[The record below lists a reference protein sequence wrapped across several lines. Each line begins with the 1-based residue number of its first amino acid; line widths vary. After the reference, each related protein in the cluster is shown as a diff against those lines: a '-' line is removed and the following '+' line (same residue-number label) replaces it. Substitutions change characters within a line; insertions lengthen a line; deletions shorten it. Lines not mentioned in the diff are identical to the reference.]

1 VRARLHEHRDR
12 YPLERMRDIEQ
23 GQAQEQSRVEAQ
35 AEAERHAPRYSV
47 QAAVFGT
54 EAAATTTLTEMVDA
68 GYDGFILTGEESGAL
83 LYQVVLGPY
92 ESVEAARDV
101 ADAVRAGFGLSPAV
115 MVGEPLAGL
124 PEPDELDDFE
134 ASP

>member
-1 VRARLHEHRDR
+1 VRFTYTETMCNPDFLLPLAR
-12 YPLERMRDIEQ
+12 
-23 GQAQEQSRVEAQ
+23 
-35 AEAERHAPRYSV
+35 EAE
-47 QAAVFGT
+47 
-54 EAAATTTLTEMVDA
+54 DA